1 MQIQTFFDPNTFT
14 VSYIVIDKTTQ
25 SCAIID
31 SVLDYDIFSGR
42 VNHQSADK
50 IIAFVEQN
58 NLQVEWI
65 LETHIHADHLTAAR
79 YIQNKLSAKKTPKIA
94 IGEGIFAVLKYW
106 VEAYNI
112 DDEVAIDGSGFDHIF
127 KDGENFTIGNLK
139 AKFLTNPGHTPACGS
154 YLIDNSIFVGDL
166 MFMMDLGTGRAD
178 FPGSNATQQF
188 ASLQKILS
196 LPENTKVFTGHD
208 YPKDGEEPKW
218 QSTILEQKTHNV
230 FAKITSAEEYI
241 KAREAK
247 DKTLCVPKLL
257 FPAIQ
262 INLRCG
268 DLPIKEK
275 NGVSY
280 IKIPLNF
287 KAKLIS

>member
-1 MQIQTFFDPNTFT
+1 MQIQAFFDPNTFT
-14 VSYIVIDKTTQ
+14 VSYIVIDEATK

-31 SVLDYDIFSGR
+31 CVLDYDIFSGR

-65 LETHIHADHLTAAR
+65 LETHIHADHLTAAK
-79 YIQNKLSAKKTPKIA
+79 YLQKKLGGKIA

-106 VEAYNI
+106 VKAYNI
-112 DDEVAIDGSGFDHIF
+112 GDEIAVDGSGFDHIF
-127 KDGENFTIGNLK
+127 KDGENFKIGNLET
-139 AKFLTNPGHTPACGS
+139 KFFTNPGHTPACGS
-154 YLIDNSIFVGDL
+154 YLIEDAIFVGDL
-166 MFMMDLGTGRAD
+166 MFMPNLGTGRAD
-178 FPGSNATQQF
+178 FPGSNAAEQF

-218 QSTILEQKTHNV
+218 QSTIGEQKTQNV
-230 FAKITSAEEYI
+230 FAKINNAEEYI
-241 KAREAK
+241 KARETR
-247 DKTLCVPKLL
+247 DKTLAVPKLL

-268 DLPIKEK
+268 DLPIKEN
-275 NGVSY
+275 NGASY

-287 KAKLIS
+287 I